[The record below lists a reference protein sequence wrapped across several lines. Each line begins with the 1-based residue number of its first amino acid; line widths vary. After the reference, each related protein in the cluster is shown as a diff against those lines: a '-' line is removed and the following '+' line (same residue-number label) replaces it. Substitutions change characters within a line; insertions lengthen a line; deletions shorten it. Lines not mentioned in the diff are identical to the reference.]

1 MHEPFV
7 TFILLTIFLFL
18 LLIFISL
25 FFFCADSSQAS
36 HQSGCF
42 TGDSTVQLASGEQR
56 ALNKLEIGDRVL
68 SMDNDGHLKY
78 SEVFMFLDRDE
89 TERREFIRIE
99 TENGQA
105 ITATPSH
112 LIYTWRTNDDN
123 VLANT
128 ETADFRFAELVR
140 IGDYVL
146 VNVNGTL
153 EPRRVTQITPELH
166 RGVYAPLTYDGTIVV
181 NSIAASCY
189 ALVEKHSL
197 AHSSFIPM
205 RSLHRIE
212 EMLGIT
218 NDIAT
223 ELPRGIHW
231 YASMLNKFKDIF
243 LPSNWFYHS

>member
-1 MHEPFV
+1 
-7 TFILLTIFLFL
+7 
-18 LLIFISL
+18 
-25 FFFCADSSQAS
+25 
-36 HQSGCF
+36 
-42 TGDSTVQLASGEQR
+42 
-56 ALNKLEIGDRVL
+56 
-68 SMDNDGHLKY
+68 MDNDGHLKY

-99 TENGQA
+99 TENGHA

-112 LIYTWRTNDDN
+112 LIYTWSINADN

-128 ETADFRFAELVR
+128 ETGTFRFAELVR
-140 IGDYVL
+140 PGHYVL

-153 EPRRVTQITPELH
+153 EPRRVTQITAELH

-189 ALVEKHSL
+189 ALVETHSL
-197 AHSSFIPM
+197 AHSSFMPM

-212 EMLGIT
+212 EWVGIT

-231 YASMLNKFKDIF
+231 YANMLNKFKDIF